1 MASPDPEPEKR
12 CHYEVLG
19 LRSDCS
25 ADEIRSAYKK
35 LALQRH
41 PDKLAASG
49 VSPAAAT
56 AAFQELVNSY
66 QVLSDPHQ
74 RSLYDSSCPNPSYSF
89 NCPKPSNSFNFP
101 SCSVPGN
108 DFYAVHSELFDK
120 IYSNELNFVKSL
132 GLGLGLV
139 SEAPAMGNSE
149 SPYSE
154 VTAFYGYWL
163 GFLTVI
169 DFSDAVSAG
178 PNRRA
183 MEEEKKRRRKEYNA
197 TVRWLTVNVKKRDPR
212 VIDMEMRRREE
223 RERRRVERERM
234 RKEREK
240 IFQEKREEFCCVIC
254 GNYKFQSE
262 KQWKNHER
270 SKKHKEKVAELKE
283 AERVREKAQERLYR
297 KRLQEQRT
305 GSRASVHVH
314 VRVHA

>member
-1 MASPDPEPEKR
+1 MASPDTEPEKR

-49 VSPAAAT
+49 LSTAAAT
-56 AAFQELVNSY
+56 AAFQELVNAY

-74 RSLYDSSCPNPSYSF
+74 RSLYDSSCPNPSI
-89 NCPKPSNSFNFP
+89 SFNFP
-101 SCSVPGN
+101 NPSNIFNFSSCSVPGN

-139 SEAPAMGNSE
+139 SEAPAMGNSV

-163 GFLTVI
+163 GFVTVI

-197 TVRWLTVNVKKRDPR
+197 TVRWLAVNVKKRDPR
-212 VIDMEMRRREE
+212 
-223 RERRRVERERM
+223 
-234 RKEREK
+234 
-240 IFQEKREEFCCVIC
+240 
-254 GNYKFQSE
+254 FQSE

-270 SKKHKEKVAELKE
+270 SKKHKEKAAELKE
-283 AERVREKAQERLYR
+283 AERVREKARERLFR

-314 VRVHA
+314 VHAHA

>member
-101 SCSVPGN
+101 LARSLVTI
-108 DFYAVHSELFDK
+108 FYAVHSELFDK

-139 SEAPAMGNSE
+139 SEAPPMGNSE

-163 GFLTVI
+163 E
-169 DFSDAVSAG
+169 
-178 PNRRA
+178 REA
-183 MEEEKKRRRKEYNA
+183 MEESRA
-197 TVRWLTVNVKKRDPR
+197 V
-212 VIDMEMRRREE
+212 EE
-223 RERRRVERERM
+223 AQGEGGGVERSGASA
-234 RKEREK
+234 RE
-240 IFQEKREEFCCVIC
+240 
-254 GNYKFQSE
+254 S
-262 KQWKNHER
+262 
-270 SKKHKEKVAELKE
+270 A
-283 AERVREKAQERLYR
+283 
-297 KRLQEQRT
+297 
-305 GSRASVHVH
+305 RASL
-314 VRVHA
+314 